1 MIEQLTAV
9 TVWELRVT
17 IGPFDGKLTEM
28 RMVMA
33 EILWRMCLETLW
45 ALSLG
50 PKECLP
56 LAKKQPVSI
65 GLIGQ
70 VHVKRFD

>member
-1 MIEQLTAV
+1 MIERSMAE
-9 TVWELRVT
+9 TVWGLQVT
-17 IGPFDGKLTEM
+17 IGPFAEQLAEM

-33 EILWRMCLETLW
+33 EILWRMYLETLW

-65 GLIGQ
+65 ELIVQAHVGQ
-70 VHVKRFD
+70 FD